1 MILNLLDIKPSSITP
16 EHLVSLHNILIDH
29 KDEVNAQKIVDIYE
43 KLIKDEFSISF
54 TGHFSAGKSSM
65 INALLGED
73 VLPKSPIPTSGNIV
87 EITSGSGDAHV
98 FFNDGSSKRYPAP
111 YDIDVIKEYCKDNQ
125 HVKKVELS
133 TTNEIVPAGCMIVD
147 TPGIDAADDADRL
160 MTESSLHLADRLFY
174 VMDYNHVQSD
184 TNLHFLRKI
193 QQKGIPFFVII
204 NQVDKHNDREIPFQ
218 TFQDSVQQTFNQ
230 WEIHPESIY
239 YSSLLD
245 GTIEHN
251 EFNEIKE
258 RLFSILLTERDIALT
273 IDKSVEEVLRHHEE
287 YLRDQYNDRLSYD
300 DVQAHDHH
308 LLKLTELQSVHAD
321 VMKQPEM
328 IEQEFNMILNET
340 LKNAYVM
347 PAVLRDQA
355 KEYLISVQKDFKVG
369 VFSAKRKT
377 EIEKERRL
385 NAFLQPLQQNIEAA
399 IQWKLRDKINA
410 LLVDHQLASPEL
422 LQYTKGFS
430 MTYASDHLQAN
441 LKPGAQVNGNYVLN
455 YTNDVSSHVKRLYR
469 KQAVTLWEQ
478 IYKEV
483 EDKTNKQA
491 CKYEKQM
498 KHYEQR
504 LYEGEQQLSAQAE
517 FEDKRVLLQEQY
529 HQPTPEQTAWDMM
542 DEATERRHQPFIETS
557 VRIEQN
563 DEEMH
568 DEGTEAEVST
578 PQQVSQGGHSVQS
591 VIQLVDETIE
601 TIESLPGF
609 QTLIDDLLNKKERLT
624 NRTLTIALFGAFSAG
639 KSSFANAV
647 LGEGLLP
654 SSPNPTTAVINRITP
669 VTDEY
674 GHGAVVVRLKSM
686 ETLAEDVISITKEL
700 SPPTTDLSG
709 LIQWIKAQKV
719 ADNKTLDTVY
729 QTYLHAMLIGYDES
743 YQDLG
748 QTITIDL
755 EDFPNYVSDETKACF
770 IDSVKLYY
778 DCSLTR
784 MGITLV
790 DTPGADSVNARHTDV
805 AFEYIKY
812 ADAILYVTYYNH
824 ALSRTDKD
832 FLMQLGRVKETF
844 ELDKMFFIINAADLA
859 ESNADLQLVK
869 NYVEEQL
876 LQLGIRFPKVFAL
889 SSKQSL
895 IDKMNETSL
904 NKQMENFETA
914 FYQFINDE
922 LPALAIQSTEWD
934 INRAYTSLLT
944 YREAADL
951 NKQEKEQYRSGLHE
965 KQAALIQVVEAA
977 DATIYE
983 ERIVQRIERQLHY
996 VQERVSIRYHDMFK
1010 DTFNPTTISESGRK
1024 AIIQLEN
1031 SLHRL
1036 IDYLGYELLQ
1046 EMRAVSL
1053 RIEAYMKTLDQ
1064 EVYDDFREKIKPI
1077 DTHFMLPLFEDMVL
1091 DTPAYEQAL
1100 STLDF
1105 KLFKTTLA
1113 QFKST
1118 KAFFEQN
1125 ERVAM
1130 KEDLYRIISPFMKQY
1145 VEEIQPVME
1154 QAYLAQWNAVF
1165 TGNQQQV
1172 EISITDY
1179 IGNSLS
1185 MIGDSISL
1193 EEINQKQQRLASI
1206 INQTIIEPS
1215 HDERENRDEK

>member
-1 MILNLLDIKPSSITP
+1 MERECMILNLLDTKPSTITP
-16 EHLVSLHNILIDH
+16 QHLVALYEILIDH
-29 KDEVNAQKIVDIYE
+29 EDDINAQKIVDIYE
-43 KLIKDEFSISF
+43 KLINDEFSISF

-65 INALLGED
+65 INALMGED

-87 EITSGSGDAHV
+87 EITSGSGDARV
-98 FFNDGSSKRYPAP
+98 FFNDGTSKRYPLP
-111 YDIDVIKEYCKDNQ
+111 YDIDVIQEYCKDNQ
-125 HVKKVELS
+125 QVKKVELS

-193 QQKGIPFFVII
+193 QKKGIPFFVVI
-204 NQVDKHNDREIPFQ
+204 NQVDKHNDQEIPFQ
-218 TFQDSVQQTFNQ
+218 TFQDSVQYTFNQ
-230 WEIHPESIY
+230 WEIHPEAIY

-258 RLFSILLTERDIALT
+258 RLFSILLTERDITRT

-287 YLRDQYNDRLSYD
+287 YLRDQYDDRLSD
-300 DVQAHDHH
+300 DGVQAHQQH
-308 LLKLTELQSVHAD
+308 LLKLTALQTVHAD
-321 VMKQPEM
+321 IMKQPEM
-328 IEQEFNMILNET
+328 VEKEFNTLLNET

-347 PAVLRDQA
+347 PAALRDQA
-355 KEYLISVQKDFKVG
+355 REYLISVQKDFKVG
-369 VFSAKRKT
+369 VFGAKKKT
-377 EIEKERRL
+377 EIEKERRVH
-385 NAFLQPLQQNIEAA
+385 AFLEPLQQNIEAA

-410 LLVDHQLASPEL
+410 LLVDQELASPAL
-422 LQYTKGFS
+422 LQYTKEFS
-430 MTYASDHLQAN
+430 LTYTRDQLQTN

-455 YTNDVSSHVKRLYR
+455 YTNDVSAHIKQLYR

-483 EDKTNKQA
+483 ENKTKEQA
-491 CKYEKQM
+491 RI
-498 KHYEQR
+498 YEQQIESVEQ
-504 LYEGEQQLSAQAE
+504 LLGEGEQQLSAQKE
-517 FEDKRVLLQEQY
+517 LEDKRAFIEKQY
-529 HQPTPEQTAWDMM
+529 HDPTPDQTAWDLM
-542 DEATERRHQPFIETS
+542 DEAIASRNQLVTETPVLMEGK
-557 VRIEQN
+557 EQKTEH
-563 DEEMH
+563 DEEKAVFF
-568 DEGTEAEVST
+568 D
-578 PQQVSQGGHSVQS
+578 PQPTVQSGHSVHS
-591 VIQLVDETIE
+591 VIQAVDETME

-609 QTLIDDLLNKKERLT
+609 QTLMDDLLDKKERLT

-669 VTDEY
+669 ITEEH
-674 GHGAVVVRLKSM
+674 GHGTVVVQLKSM
-686 ETLAEDVISITKEL
+686 ETLAEDIISITRDL
-700 SPPTTDLSG
+700 SPPTTDFTG
-709 LIQWIKAQKV
+709 LMQWIKAEEI
-719 ADNKTLDTVY
+719 ATDKTLETVY
-729 QTYLHAMLIGYDES
+729 QSYLHAMISGYEDS
-743 YQDLG
+743 YQHLG
-748 QTITIDL
+748 KTLTIGL
-755 EDFPNYVSDETKACF
+755 EDFPSYVSDETKACF
-770 IDSVKLYY
+770 INAVELYY

-832 FLMQLGRVKETF
+832 FLMQLGRVKESF

-859 ESNADLQLVK
+859 ESKADLQLVK
-869 NYVEEQL
+869 SYVEEQL
-876 LQLGIRFPKVFAL
+876 LQLGIRFPRVFAL

-895 IDKMNETSL
+895 MDKVSGAPLNEE
-904 NKQMENFETA
+904 MDNFETA

-922 LPALAIQSTEWD
+922 LPALAIQSTKWD

-944 YREAADL
+944 YGEATAL
-951 NKQEKEQYRSGLHE
+951 NEQEKEDYRSGLHDN
-965 KQAALIQVVEAA
+965 QTTLMQVAEEA

-996 VQERVSIRYHDMFK
+996 VQERVAIRYHDLFK
-1010 DTFNPTTISESGRK
+1010 DTFNPTTISASGSK
-1024 AIIQLEN
+1024 ATLQLEN
-1031 SLHRL
+1031 SLRRL
-1036 IDYLGYELLQ
+1036 LDYVGYELLQ

-1053 RIEAYMKTLDQ
+1053 RIESYMTTLDQ
-1064 EVYDDFREKIKPI
+1064 EVYEYFKEKLKPI
-1077 DTHFMLPLFEDMVL
+1077 DATFLLPVFEDVIL

-1100 STLDF
+1100 SALDLT
-1105 KLFKTTLA
+1105 LFKTTLGK
-1113 QFKST
+1113 FEGT

-1125 ERVAM
+1125 ERITM
-1130 KEDLYRIISPFMKQY
+1130 KEELYEVMSPFMKQY
-1145 VEEIQPVME
+1145 VEEIQAVME
-1154 QAYLAQWNAVF
+1154 QAYLTQWNALF
-1165 TGNQQQV
+1165 TDNQQHV
-1172 EISITDY
+1172 VTSITDD
-1179 IGNSLS
+1179 IGNRLS
-1185 MIGDSISL
+1185 MVGDTISL
-1193 EEINQKQQRLASI
+1193 EEINEKQQTLASI
-1206 INQTIIEPS
+1206 IN
-1215 HDERENRDEK
+1215 R

>member
-1 MILNLLDIKPSSITP
+1 MERECMILNLLDIKPSTITP
-16 EHLVSLHNILIDH
+16 QHLVVLHEILIDH
-29 KDEVNAQKIVDIYE
+29 KDEINAQKIVDIYE
-43 KLIKDEFSISF
+43 KVINNEFSISF

-65 INALLGED
+65 INALMGED
-73 VLPKSPIPTSGNIV
+73 ILPKSPIPTSGNIV

-111 YDIDVIKEYCKDNQ
+111 YDIDVIQEYCKDNQ
-125 HVKKVELS
+125 HVMKVELS
-133 TTNEIVPAGCMIVD
+133 TTNEILPPECMIVD

-193 QQKGIPFFVII
+193 QHKGIPFFVII
-204 NQVDKHNDREIPFQ
+204 NQVDKHNDQEIPFQ
-218 TFQDSVQQTFNQ
+218 TFQDRVQQTFIQ
-230 WEIHPESIY
+230 WEIHPEAIY

-245 GTIEHN
+245 GTNQHN
-251 EFNEIKE
+251 EFNKIKK
-258 RLFSILLTERDIALT
+258 RLFSIFLAEKDITLT
-273 IDKSVEEVLRHHEE
+273 IEKSVEEVLHHHEE
-287 YLRDQYNDRLSYD
+287 YLGDQYNVSLSD
-300 DVQAHDHH
+300 ADVQAHKDHS
-308 LLKLTELQSVHAD
+308 LKLAELQAVHAD

-328 IEQEFNMILNET
+328 VEKEFNALLNET

-355 KEYLISVQKDFKVG
+355 KEYLVSMQKDFKVG
-369 VFSAKRKT
+369 VFGAKRKT

-385 NAFLQPLQQNIEAA
+385 HAFLEPLQQNIEAA

-422 LQYTKGFS
+422 LQYTKEFS
-430 MTYASDHLQAN
+430 LIYTGDHLQAN
-441 LKPGAQVNGNYVLN
+441 LKPGAQINGNYVLN
-455 YTNDVSSHVKRLYR
+455 YTNDVSSHIKQLYR
-469 KQAVTLWEQ
+469 KLAVTLWEQ
-478 IYKEV
+478 IHKEV
-483 EDKTNKQA
+483 ENKTKEQA
-491 CKYEKQM
+491 RT
-498 KHYEQR
+498 YEQQIEYVEQ
-504 LYEGEQQLSAQAE
+504 LLGEGEQQLSAQAE
-517 FEDKRVLLQEQY
+517 LEDKRALLKKQY
-529 HQPTPEQTAWDMM
+529 DEPTPEQTAWDLM
-542 DEATERRHQPFIETS
+542 DEAIANRNQLAVETPVRMEGKEQKVEHNEEKGEFFDPQPTVQS
-557 VRIEQN
+557 GR
-563 DEEMH
+563 
-568 DEGTEAEVST
+568 
-578 PQQVSQGGHSVQS
+578 SVQS
-591 VIQLVDETIE
+591 VIQAVDETME

-609 QTLIDDLLNKKERLT
+609 QTLIDDLLDKRERLE

-654 SSPNPTTAVINRITP
+654 SSPNPTTAVINQITP

-674 GHGAVVVRLKSM
+674 EHGTVVVHLKSM
-686 ETLAEDVISITKEL
+686 EILAEDILSITKDL
-700 SPPTTDLSG
+700 SPPTTDFAG
-709 LIQWIKAQKV
+709 LMKWVKDQEV
-719 ADNKTLDTVY
+719 ADDKSLETVY
-729 QTYLHAMLIGYDES
+729 QSYLQAMLIGY
-743 YQDLG
+743 QDNFEQLG
-748 QTITIDL
+748 KTITIGL
-755 EDFPNYVSDETKACF
+755 EDFANYVSDETQACF
-770 IDSVKLYY
+770 IDSVELYY

-832 FLMQLGRVKETF
+832 FLMQLGRVKESF

-859 ESNADLQLVK
+859 ESKADLQLVK
-869 NYVEEQL
+869 NYVQEQL
-876 LQLGIRFPKVFAL
+876 LQLGIRFPRVFAL

-895 IDKMNETSL
+895 MDKMSGAPLNER
-904 NKQMENFETA
+904 MDNFETA

-934 INRAYTSLLT
+934 INRAYRSLLT
-944 YREAADL
+944 YGEAADL
-951 NKQEKEQYRSGLHE
+951 NKQEKEDYRSGLHE
-965 KQAALIQVVEAA
+965 KQAALIQVVEEA
-977 DATIYE
+977 DAMIYE

-996 VQERVSIRYHDMFK
+996 VQERVAIRYHDLFK
-1010 DTFNPTTISESGRK
+1010 DTFNPTTISASGRK
-1024 AIIQLEN
+1024 AITQLEN
-1031 SLHRL
+1031 SLRRL

-1064 EVYDDFREKIKPI
+1064 EVYGDFREKIKPI
-1077 DTHFMLPLFEDMVL
+1077 DDTFLLPVFDDVTL
-1091 DTPAYEQAL
+1091 DTPLFEQAL
-1100 STLDF
+1100 STLDLT
-1105 KLFKTTLA
+1105 LFKTTLA

-1130 KEDLYRIISPFMKQY
+1130 KEDLYKVMSPFMEQY
-1145 VEEIQPVME
+1145 VEEIQSVME
-1154 QAYLAQWNAVF
+1154 QAYLAQWNALF
-1165 TGNQQQV
+1165 RDNQQQV
-1172 EISITDY
+1172 ETSIIDY

-1185 MIGDSISL
+1185 MIEDTISL
-1193 EEINQKQQRLASI
+1193 EEINQKQQTLASI
-1206 INQTIIEPS
+1206 IN
-1215 HDERENRDEK
+1215 R